1 MGGEVKET
9 VEWTEGWREKMK
21 GQPRN
26 VLTACSPWMGV
37 LWSTRRLSEDRA
49 VSTPLDWD
57 SLAC

>member
-1 MGGEVKET
+1 MKET